1 MWSSIAWN
9 QSSLWALL
17 SAMLQLCCVALL
29 SEYTVFWHTV
39 GWISGKMSACKKAL
53 ANYCKGFFRT
63 FRKANKAVFS
73 WIIVIRAVCLCVADR
88 FRSHWQSQQ
97 CLHHQFCRQSRSTPT
112 SPRCSNLQ
120 PALHPG
126 LHSNLGSR
134 GKRAS
139 SKRMLPHRHSLL
151 LMDRCYL
158 RPVSDDLVFSHIAF
172 H

>member
-1 MWSSIAWN
+1 MWSSKAWN
-9 QSSLWALL
+9 QSSLWAYSQQCYSYVVLHYCQNTQCFDTLL
-17 SAMLQLCCVALL
+17 VGYQERCLL
-29 SEYTVFWHTV
+29 
-39 GWISGKMSACKKAL
+39 AKKAL
-53 ANYCKGFFRT
+53 ASYCKGFFRT

-88 FRSHWQSQQ
+88 FRSLWQSQQ

-139 SKRMLPHRHSLL
+139 SKRMLPRRHSLL